1 VIAQSVLSWA
11 AFGFYCAAA
20 FAALGYL
27 SSKDERASRAM
38 LLLLQI
44 GFALHAAGFAA
55 RLAAFWAFPENRF
68 FLPLNTFYG
77 ALSYMAL
84 ALAAAFLLIEA
95 PHRLGILGAFV
106 LPWAA
111 LALGAAVALA
121 SPEVEPLAPQL
132 RSYWLNLHPMLLMTA
147 YAVLANASGVAVA
160 LLIQERQI
168 KSRKPTELCYRL
180 PSLDELDSLNGRIVA
195 WAFPVLVAGL
205 VMGFVWSYI
214 DWGSVWAAGAKLR
227 LSVISV
233 FLYGA
238 FLWQHF
244 ARGRRGRGTMYLSL
258 AGFASVL
265 VTFFLAELFS
275 GRHSYLGGA
284 AR

>member
-27 SSKDERASRAM
+27 SSKDARASRAM

-44 GFALHAAGFAA
+44 GFVLHAASFLL
-55 RLAAFWAFPENRF
+55 RLAAFWAYPENRF

-106 LPWAA
+106 LPWTA
-111 LALGAAVALA
+111 LALGAAVVLA
-121 SPEVEPLAPQL
+121 RPDVAPLAEPL
-132 RSYWLNLHPMLLMTA
+132 RSYWLNLHPVLLMTA

-180 PSLDELDSLNGRIVA
+180 PSLDELDALNGRIVA
-195 WAFPVLVAGL
+195 WAFPVLAAGL
-205 VMGFVWSYI
+205 TMGFVWSYL
-214 DWGSVWAAGAKLR
+214 DWGSVWAGGAKLR
-227 LSVISV
+227 LSVITV
-233 FLYGA
+233 LIYGA
-238 FLWQHF
+238 YLWLHF
-244 ARGRRGRGTMYLSL
+244 ARGRRGRRAVYLSL

-265 VTFFLAELFS
+265 TTLFLAELFS
-275 GRHSYLGGA
+275 GRHAYLGGA
-284 AR
+284 R

>member
-1 VIAQSVLSWA
+1 MIAQSVLSWA
-11 AFGFYCAAA
+11 AFVLYSAAA

-27 SSKDERASRAM
+27 SSKDARASRAM
-38 LLLLQI
+38 LLLLQV
-44 GFALHAAGFAA
+44 GFFLHAASFAM
-55 RLAAFWAFPENRF
+55 RLGAFWSYPENRF

-111 LALGAAVALA
+111 LALGAAVVLARPDVAAL
-121 SPEVEPLAPQL
+121 SEPL
-132 RSYWLNLHPMLLMTA
+132 RSYWLNLHPVLLMTA

-180 PSLDELDSLNGRIVA
+180 PSLDELDALNGRIIA

-214 DWGSVWAAGAKLR
+214 DWGSVWAGGAKLR
-227 LSVISV
+227 LSVVTVLI
-233 FLYGA
+233 YGA
-238 FLWQHF
+238 YLWLHF
-244 ARGRRGRGTMYLSL
+244 VRGRRGRRTVYLSL

-265 VTFFLAELFS
+265 TTFFLAEMFS
-275 GRHSYLGGA
+275 GRHSYLGGL
-284 AR
+284 R